1 MLAGE
6 LGVSRGVVV
15 EAYEQLA
22 AEGYLVG
29 RRGSGTRVAAGV
41 AGAGPGGWSGRRR
54 PRRGTT

>member
-1 MLAGE
+1 M
-6 LGVSRGVVV
+6 VV